1 MAEFAIVETESGPD
15 LFSDNWKAAMALIK
29 LRKAN
34 ESGEEVG
41 SVFVS
46 TDQIVAI
53 VASQNTTEVQMTD
66 GRTRWVK
73 ETPDEVAALANA
85 PT

>member
-1 MAEFAIVETESGPD
+1 
-15 LFSDNWKAAMALIK
+15 MALIK

-34 ESGEEVG
+34 EAGEEVG
-41 SVFVS
+41 TVIVN

-53 VASQNTTEVQMTD
+53 NAGQNTTELQMAD

-73 ETPDEVAALANA
+73 ETPDEVAALARTPA
-85 PT
+85 

>member
-1 MAEFAIVETESGPD
+1 M
-15 LFSDNWKAAMALIK
+15 LIE

-34 ESGEEVG
+34 EAGDEVG
-41 SVFVS
+41 VLFVN

-53 VASQNTTEVQMTD
+53 SAGPSATELQMAD

-73 ETPDEVAALANA
+73 DTPDAIVALAKSSG
-85 PT
+85 

>member
-1 MAEFAIVETESGPD
+1 MG
-15 LFSDNWKAAMALIK
+15 LIK

-34 ESGEEVG
+34 EAGEDVG
-41 SVFVS
+41 ILFVN

-53 VASQNTTEVQMTD
+53 DAGQNSTELQMAD

-73 ETPDEVAALANA
+73 NTPEEVVSLAKSPA
-85 PT
+85 

>member
-1 MAEFAIVETESGPD
+1 
-15 LFSDNWKAAMALIK
+15 MALIK

-34 ESGEEVG
+34 DAGGEVG
-41 SVFVS
+41 VLFVN

-53 VASQNTTEVQMTD
+53 SAGQKATELAMAD

-73 ETPDEVAALANA
+73 DTPDEVVTLAKTPA
-85 PT
+85 

>member
-1 MAEFAIVETESGPD
+1 M
-15 LFSDNWKAAMALIK
+15 LIK

-34 ESGEEVG
+34 EAGDEVG
-41 SVFVS
+41 VLFVN

-53 VASQNTTEVQMTD
+53 SAGPSATELQTAD

-73 ETPDEVAALANA
+73 DTPDAIVALAKSSG
-85 PT
+85 

>member
-1 MAEFAIVETESGPD
+1 
-15 LFSDNWKAAMALIK
+15 MALIK

-34 ESGEEVG
+34 ETGEEVG
-41 SVFVS
+41 TVIVN

-53 VASQNTTEVQMTD
+53 IAGKNTTELQMAD

-73 ETPDEVAALANA
+73 ETPDEVAALARVPA
-85 PT
+85 